1 MPTGYTYLINDKPDL
16 TFKEFALTC
25 TRAFGAC
32 LDQRDDPMDVKPKK
46 KELDVSYHTDSIAE
60 IKKRKP
66 PTKAEFNKYVYKKIT
81 DTYKSIQ
88 EKKDLKSRY
97 ESMLAKVNNWN
108 IPSSD
113 HDGLKKFMIS
123 QIESS
128 IEFDCSTNYEE
139 ERLKSIK
146 ELTYSQYKKDIKES
160 DVNGLKYHTEKIEE
174 EIKSVKLA
182 NDWIDKL
189 YKSL

>member
-25 TRAFGAC
+25 ARAFGAC

-46 KELDVSYHTDSIAE
+46 KELDISYHTDSIKE
-60 IKKRKP
+60 IKKQKT
-66 PTKAEFNKYVYKKIT
+66 PTKSEFNKYVSKT
-81 DTYKSIQ
+81 VADTNKSIQ
-88 EKKDLKSRY
+88 DKKDLKSRY
-97 ESMLAKVNNWN
+97 TNMLNKVNAWN
-108 IPSSD
+108 IPSVE

-139 ERLKSIK
+139 DRLKSIK

-160 DVNGLKYHTEKIEE
+160 NANGLKYHTEQIEKE
-174 EIKSVKLA
+174 TKSVKSA